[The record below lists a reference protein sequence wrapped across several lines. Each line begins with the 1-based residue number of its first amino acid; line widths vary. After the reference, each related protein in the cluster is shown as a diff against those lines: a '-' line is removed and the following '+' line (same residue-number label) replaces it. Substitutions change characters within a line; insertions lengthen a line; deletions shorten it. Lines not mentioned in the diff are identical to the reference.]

1 MTDNEAKVQ
10 IHPRARHTREEE
22 TQKEKVHTSE
32 AKVQEADW
40 RLERPES
47 TVEVN
52 GESEKG
58 ARSRERRRP
67 GNFVTCEDKP

>member
-1 MTDNEAKVQ
+1 MKQ
-10 IHPRARHTREEE
+10 RSKFIPARDTHARRK
-22 TQKEKVHTSE
+22 TQMEKVHTSE